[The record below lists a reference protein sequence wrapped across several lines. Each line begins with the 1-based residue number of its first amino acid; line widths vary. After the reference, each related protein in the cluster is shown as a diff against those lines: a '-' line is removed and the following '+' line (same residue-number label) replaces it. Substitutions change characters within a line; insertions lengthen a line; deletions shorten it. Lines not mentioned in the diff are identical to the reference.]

1 MSTTLVKHTLKR
13 TLLPLLFVLM
23 LASAPSFAGS
33 EPTYT
38 LTADGLACP
47 FCAYGIE
54 KQLGKIDG
62 VEAVTTD
69 IKSGTVTV
77 VMAQD
82 TVLERQDAEDAVTAA
97 GFTLRDFSKNDDQQ

>member
-1 MSTTLVKHTLKR
+1 MKTTLDKYTLKR
-13 TLLPLLFVLM
+13 TLLPLIFVLL
-23 LASAPSFAGS
+23 LASTPSFAGS

-82 TVLERQDAEDAVTAA
+82 TVLERQDAEEAVTKA
-97 GFTLRDFSKNDDQQ
+97 GFTLRDFSKNDEQQ